1 MPIRFNIPPHAG
13 RELEY
18 IKEAINTGRLAG
30 NGAFTKRCHAVLQMM
45 TGAGKVLLTPSCTD
59 ALEMAAIL
67 AEVGPGD
74 EVIMPSFTFVST
86 ANAFVLRGATPVF
99 VDIEAET
106 LNINP
111 EQVASAVT
119 SKTKAIVPVH
129 YAGVGCNM
137 DSLKRIAKK
146 SDLLLIEDAA
156 QGVMS
161 EINGSPLGSMG
172 DLAALSFHE
181 TKNIVSG
188 EGGALLINNH
198 RLFERAEII
207 WEKGTNRSKFIRGEV
222 DKYTWVDVG
231 SSYLPSELQA
241 AFLLAQLESAKE
253 ITGRRMAAWQRY
265 RQNLLFL
272 EQTGRLRLPVI
283 PQEYKHNAH
292 MFYILLNSA
301 QEQAMVLEGMK
312 KAEINAVF
320 HYQPLHSAPAGR
332 LYGRAHGALKVTDD
346 LSARLVRLPV
356 FAELTEEQVDHICSV
371 LEQVMGV

>member
-1 MPIRFNIPPHAG
+1 MDN
-13 RELEY
+13 
-18 IKEAINTGRLAG
+18 
-30 NGAFTKRCHAVLQMM
+30 LQ
-45 TGAGKVLLTPSCTD
+45 
-59 ALEMAAIL
+59 
-67 AEVGPGD
+67 
-74 EVIMPSFTFVST
+74 
-86 ANAFVLRGATPVF
+86 
-99 VDIEAET
+99 
-106 LNINP
+106 
-111 EQVASAVT
+111 
-119 SKTKAIVPVH
+119 
-129 YAGVGCNM
+129 
-137 DSLKRIAKK
+137 RIAKK
-146 SDLLLIEDAA
+146 YGLLIIEDAA

-188 EGGALLINNH
+188 EGGALLINNPG
-198 RLFERAEII
+198 LFERAEII

-241 AFLLAQLESAKE
+241 AFLLAQLESAEK
-253 ITGRRMAAWQRY
+253 ITGRRLAAWQRY
-265 RQNLLFL
+265 HQNLLPL
-272 EQTGRLRLPVI
+272 EQAGRLRLPVI
-283 PQEYKHNAH
+283 PQGYKHNAH

-301 QEQAMVLEGMK
+301 KEQGMVLEGMK

-356 FAELTEEQVDHICSV
+356 FAELTAEQVDHICSV
-371 LEQVMGV
+371 LAQVMSGWKY